1 MQLWQTCSD
10 VGLQVCECSCASA
23 CQALHALIRQRK
35 VSGAVTTASICASRD
50 PGSLAATC
58 CMKLWQACT
67 ASMLSAVMCCISN
80 AITSKLDRLC
90 TIYRCHAPQKLVCS
104 GISNQHQHL
113 SKETGLARNANTVDT
128 SDPDTSAA
136 VTTSCSKVEQQS
148 VPNQRSFVAL
158 RSPL

>member
-35 VSGAVTTASICASRD
+35 VSGAVTTASTCASRD

-67 ASMLSAVMCCISN
+67 ASMLSAVMCC
-80 AITSKLDRLC
+80 

-104 GISNQHQHL
+104 VISNQHQHL